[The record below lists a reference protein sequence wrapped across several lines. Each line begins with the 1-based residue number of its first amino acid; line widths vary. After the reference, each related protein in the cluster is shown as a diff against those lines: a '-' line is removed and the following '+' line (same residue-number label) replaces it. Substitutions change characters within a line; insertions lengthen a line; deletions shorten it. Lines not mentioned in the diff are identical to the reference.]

1 MLFKT
6 QNLLKLSRRGVKI
19 SLRYLTEI
27 IIIFIGITISFAFE
41 QWRED
46 QRKHDALIGIT
57 ESLLGDTRAARK
69 ELQQDQ
75 PVSAIWISGID
86 SVRILAPQKKLSTNQ
101 LQWFYRVITG
111 QYTFLFEAYSSTFKS
126 ISATSQWTELPDTI
140 RTKIYR
146 VFNNKLLYGSLLYN
160 QQQENITHFRL
171 SMLEKGAMPLPLT
184 DGINL
189 TPDTSVLED
198 LLTQDHWQNMI
209 TQVLITEKM
218 CYQQN
223 EATIRFMEE
232 LEKDLEQY
240 LKILRN

>member
-6 QNLLKLSRRGVKI
+6 QNLLKVSRRTVKI
-19 SLRYLTEI
+19 LLRYTAEI
-27 IIIFIGITISFAFE
+27 VIIFIGITISFAFE

-46 QRKHDALIGIT
+46 QRQHDALIGIT
-57 ESLLGDTRAARK
+57 ESLLGDTKAARK

-75 PVSAIWISGID
+75 PVSAIWIARID
-86 SVRILAPQKKLSTNQ
+86 SVRTLAPQKKLSPDQ

-126 ISATSQWTELPDTI
+126 VSATTQWTELPDTI

-171 SMLEKGAMPLPLT
+171 SMLEKGALPLPLT
-184 DGINL
+184 DPVKL
-189 TPDTSVLED
+189 SPDTQVLED

-223 EATIRFMEE
+223 EVTIQFMGE
-232 LEKDLEQY
+232 LENDLEQY